1 MFRMDP
7 LLGTEIRSQNDDLAA
22 MIARAQPFVKSQD
35 PSLRKEGAGRLR
47 EAIERFCKIMLVK
60 ARQGK
65 GESLASITDYDGKNF
80 GSYGQQVM
88 NLLIKD
94 SSHPGKL
101 KAAHEYVTPGPHDDK
116 PPSVGELSA
125 AYGDLKKLKKDYLD

>member
-1 MFRMDP
+1 
-7 LLGTEIRSQNDDLAA
+7 

-94 SSHPGKL
+94 SFRHPGKL
-101 KAAHEYVTPGPHDDK
+101 TESRARVGVVGPVPTMYTSA
-116 PPSVGELSA
+116 PPVGELSA